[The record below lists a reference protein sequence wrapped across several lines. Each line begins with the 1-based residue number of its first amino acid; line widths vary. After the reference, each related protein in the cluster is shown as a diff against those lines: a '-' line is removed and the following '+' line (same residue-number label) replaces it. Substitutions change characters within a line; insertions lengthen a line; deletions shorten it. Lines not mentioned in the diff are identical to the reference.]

1 MSCQETIL
9 SENGFS
15 AFLVICDTELAPYT
29 NKFYLFLALFS
40 LIIILKGSRGDRREI
55 LNPLEPWK
63 YSHLKP
69 FMLKAEKSAVL
80 SV

>member
-29 NKFYLFLALFS
+29 NKFYFYICLSILFTYLSIETISLFV
-40 LIIILKGSRGDRREI
+40 
-55 LNPLEPWK
+55 
-63 YSHLKP
+63 
-69 FMLKAEKSAVL
+69 AVL
-80 SV
+80 SFKVATNTDLVNTESLFLGEIQS